1 MSVWVIRGDSISV
14 LMRYSFLIDCG
25 DEHDWGVVMSEIDIK
40 GDEALV
46 KLLLN
51 ADKGDID
58 LLIDYITNTGKF
70 GFSMSNSVRK
80 VLQDAKLYDEPDDET
95 LRLLVRELQYFGGN
109 TFVNL
114 FRRNGVSYSEIVDDV
129 AARLKI
135 KAPIAASVAEKEAL
149 IIDSVFASTWQ
160 KMSDD
165 ERNQILRD
173 MDISSLVSKDIPVWQ
188 KAALVANGLA
198 QTTAGKVLPLIAG
211 LGIGRVLGVLTGPV
225 GLAITGLYTAYDIS
239 NPAFRVTLPCVVQIA
254 WIRLKNSRQFRLA
267 TQSTASTMSA
277 FTYDQRWGF
286 GYDVNQPA
294 LTVSAIQPSQI
305 TSTAAM
311 QQQSITAI
319 SRLSPLLQMLP
330 SLAASAHISSHQ
342 YMEVII
348 NGSLANVKDGTGFR
362 GFSMGV
368 KGIKEHAVLLNP
380 DRLLQLVNAGLLL
393 NVASAVLAQK
403 HLADIS
409 KKLTEIIEAVRE
421 VSAFQTN
428 ARKSEIIGAIQYLQQ
443 ITPVVLEGECSPA
456 IRQKLEDIEVH
467 FSGVQAHLLTD
478 ISNAGDN
485 ILKLRDSGFFGSTDI
500 TNKIQIEQKILNERI
515 HEWDLAMKVRA
526 QALHLL
532 TRTEGNTKLVSQRQQ
547 TIVQNYQQFENI
559 IDKVERQLEQRI
571 QNITALAEQSNTT
584 NANKLLLRKWTTTT
598 LLPQKVAIEETQ
610 MSFDKFQQVL
620 LSEQPQSARLLVEL
634 QDGKP
639 VKCFELPLA

>member
-1 MSVWVIRGDSISV
+1 MVQ
-14 LMRYSFLIDCG
+14 
-25 DEHDWGVVMSEIDIK
+25 
-40 GDEALV
+40 
-46 KLLLN
+46 LLLN

-58 LLIDYITNTGKF
+58 LLIDYVTNTGKF
-70 GFSMSNSVRK
+70 GFSMSDNVK
-80 VLQDAKLYDEPDDET
+80 AVLQDAKHQDIPDEET
-95 LRLLVRELQYFGGN
+95 LRLLVRELQHFGGN

-129 AARLKI
+129 ASHLKM
-135 KAPIAASVAEKEAL
+135 KVQAAASVEEKEAL
-149 IIDSVFASTWQ
+149 IIDCVFTSSWK

-165 ERNQILRD
+165 ERRQILRG
-173 MDISSLVSKDIPVWQ
+173 MGISASVSLDIPVWQ

-267 TQSTASTMSA
+267 TRPSPATMPA
-277 FTYDQRWGF
+277 LIYDQRWGF
-286 GYDVNQPA
+286 GHDIHQPA
-294 LTVSAIQPSQI
+294 LTVATIPPSESI
-305 TSTAAM
+305 NTGAM
-311 QQQSITAI
+311 QEQDITGI
-319 SRLSPLLQMLP
+319 SRLSPLLQTLP
-330 SLAASAHISSHQ
+330 SLAASTHIASHQ

-348 NGSLANVKDGTGFR
+348 NGPLASVKDGPGFR
-362 GFSMGV
+362 GFSLGE

-380 DRLLQLVNAGLLL
+380 DKLSQLVNAGMLL

-409 KKLTEIIEAVRE
+409 KKLTEIVEAVRE
-421 VSAFQTN
+421 VSAFQNN

-443 ITPVVLEGECSPA
+443 ITPVVIEEQCSPA
-456 IRQKLEDIEVH
+456 IRQKLEDIEVQ
-467 FSGVQAHLLTD
+467 FSALQAHLLTD
-478 ISNAGDN
+478 ITAAGDKVSA
-485 ILKLRDSGFFGSTDI
+485 LKDRGLFGSSEI
-500 TNKIQIEQKILNERI
+500 TNKIQTHQKILDERI

-532 TRTEGNTKLVSQRQQ
+532 THAEGNTTLVRHRQQ
-547 TIVQNYQQFENI
+547 TIVHNYQEFGSVV
-559 IDKVERQLEQRI
+559 DKVERQLHQRI
-571 QNITALAEQSNTT
+571 QGISALTEQSNTT
-584 NANKLLLRKWTTTT
+584 NANKVLLRKWTKTT
-598 LLPQKVAIEETQ
+598 LMHQKMAIEEAHS
-610 MSFDKFQQVL
+610 SFGKFQQGL
-620 LSEQPQSARLLVEL
+620 LAEQPQSARLLVEM

-639 VKCFELPLA
+639 VKCFELPLV

>member
-1 MSVWVIRGDSISV
+1 
-14 LMRYSFLIDCG
+14 
-25 DEHDWGVVMSEIDIK
+25 MSEIDIQ

-46 KLLLN
+46 QLLLN

-58 LLIDYITNTGKF
+58 LLIDYVTNTGKF
-70 GFSMSNSVRK
+70 GFSMSDSVK
-80 VLQDAKLYDEPDDET
+80 AVLQDAKHQDIPDEET
-95 LRLLVRELQYFGGN
+95 LRLLVRELQHFGGN

-129 AARLKI
+129 ASHLKM
-135 KAPIAASVAEKEAL
+135 KVQAAASVEEKEAL
-149 IIDSVFASTWQ
+149 IIDCVFTSSWK

-165 ERNQILRD
+165 ERRQILRG
-173 MDISSLVSKDIPVWQ
+173 MGISASVSQDIPVWQ

-267 TQSTASTMSA
+267 TRPSPATMPA
-277 FTYDQRWGF
+277 LIYDQRWGF
-286 GYDVNQPA
+286 GHDIHQPA
-294 LTVSAIQPSQI
+294 LTVATIPPSESI
-305 TSTAAM
+305 NTGAM
-311 QQQSITAI
+311 QEQDITGI
-319 SRLSPLLQMLP
+319 SRLSPLLQTLP
-330 SLAASAHISSHQ
+330 SLAASTHIASHQ

-348 NGSLANVKDGTGFR
+348 NGPLASVKDGPGFR
-362 GFSMGV
+362 GFSLGE

-380 DRLLQLVNAGLLL
+380 DKLSQLVNAGMLL

-409 KKLTEIIEAVRE
+409 KKLTEIVEAVRE
-421 VSAFQTN
+421 VSAFQNN

-443 ITPVVLEGECSPA
+443 ITPVVIEEQCSPA
-456 IRQKLEDIEVH
+456 IRQKLEDIEVQ
-467 FSGVQAHLLTD
+467 FSALQAHLLTD
-478 ISNAGDN
+478 ITAAGDKVAA
-485 ILKLRDSGFFGSTDI
+485 LKDRGLFGSTEI
-500 TNKIQIEQKILNERI
+500 TNKIQTQQKILDERI

-532 TRTEGNTKLVSQRQQ
+532 THAEGNTTLVRHRQQ
-547 TIVQNYQQFENI
+547 TIVHNYQEFESVV
-559 IDKVERQLEQRI
+559 DKVERQVHQRI
-571 QNITALAEQSNTT
+571 QGISALTEQSNTT
-584 NANKLLLRKWTTTT
+584 NANKVLLRKWTTTT
-598 LLPQKVAIEETQ
+598 LMQQKMAIEEAHS
-610 MSFDKFQQVL
+610 SFGKFQQGL
-620 LSEQPQSARLLVEL
+620 LAEQPQSARLLVEM

-639 VKCFELPLA
+639 VKCFELPAV

>member
-1 MSVWVIRGDSISV
+1 
-14 LMRYSFLIDCG
+14 
-25 DEHDWGVVMSEIDIK
+25 MSEIDIQ

-46 KLLLN
+46 QLLLN

-58 LLIDYITNTGKF
+58 LLIDYVTNTGKF
-70 GFSMSNSVRK
+70 GFSMSDSVK
-80 VLQDAKLYDEPDDET
+80 AVLQDAKHQDIPDEET
-95 LRLLVRELQYFGGN
+95 LRLLVRELQHFGGN

-129 AARLKI
+129 ASHLKM
-135 KAPIAASVAEKEAL
+135 KVQAAASVEEKEAL
-149 IIDSVFASTWQ
+149 IIDCVFTSSWK

-165 ERNQILRD
+165 ERRQILRG
-173 MDISSLVSKDIPVWQ
+173 MGISASVSLDIPVWQ

-198 QTTAGKVLPLIAG
+198 QTTAGKVLPLIVG

-267 TQSTASTMSA
+267 TRPSPATMPA
-277 FTYDQRWGF
+277 LIYDQRWGF
-286 GYDVNQPA
+286 GHDIHQPA
-294 LTVSAIQPSQI
+294 LTVATIPPSESI
-305 TSTAAM
+305 NTGAM
-311 QQQSITAI
+311 QEQDITGI
-319 SRLSPLLQMLP
+319 SRLSPLLQTLP
-330 SLAASAHISSHQ
+330 SLAASTHIASHQ

-348 NGSLANVKDGTGFR
+348 NGPLASVKDGPGFR
-362 GFSMGV
+362 GFSLGE

-380 DRLLQLVNAGLLL
+380 DKLSQLVNAGMLL

-409 KKLTEIIEAVRE
+409 KKLTEIVEAVRE
-421 VSAFQTN
+421 VSAFQNN

-443 ITPVVLEGECSPA
+443 ITPVVIEEQCSPA
-456 IRQKLEDIEVH
+456 IRQKLEDIEVQ
-467 FSGVQAHLLTD
+467 FSALQAHLLTD
-478 ISNAGDN
+478 ITAAGDKVAA
-485 ILKLRDSGFFGSTDI
+485 LKDRGLFGSTEI
-500 TNKIQIEQKILNERI
+500 TNKIQSQQKILDERI

-532 TRTEGNTKLVSQRQQ
+532 THAEGNTTLVRHRQQ
-547 TIVQNYQQFENI
+547 TIVHNYQEFESVV
-559 IDKVERQLEQRI
+559 DKVERQVHQRI
-571 QNITALAEQSNTT
+571 QGISALTEQSNTT
-584 NANKLLLRKWTTTT
+584 NANKVLLRKWTTTT
-598 LLPQKVAIEETQ
+598 LMQQKMAIEEAHS
-610 MSFDKFQQVL
+610 SFGKFQQGL
-620 LSEQPQSARLLVEL
+620 LAEQPQSARLLVEM

-639 VKCFELPLA
+639 VKCFELPAV

>member
-1 MSVWVIRGDSISV
+1 
-14 LMRYSFLIDCG
+14 
-25 DEHDWGVVMSEIDIK
+25 MSEIDIQ

-46 KLLLN
+46 QLLLN

-58 LLIDYITNTGKF
+58 LLIDYVTNTGKF
-70 GFSMSNSVRK
+70 GFSMSDSVK
-80 VLQDAKLYDEPDDET
+80 AVLQDAKHQDIPDEET
-95 LRLLVRELQYFGGN
+95 LRLLVRELQHFGGN

-129 AARLKI
+129 ASHLKM
-135 KAPIAASVAEKEAL
+135 KVQAAASVEEKEAL
-149 IIDSVFASTWQ
+149 IIDCVFTSSWK

-165 ERNQILRD
+165 ERRQILRG
-173 MDISSLVSKDIPVWQ
+173 MGISASVSLDIPVWQ

-267 TQSTASTMSA
+267 TRPSPATMPA
-277 FTYDQRWGF
+277 LIYDQRWGF
-286 GYDVNQPA
+286 GHDIHQPA
-294 LTVSAIQPSQI
+294 LTVATIPPSESI
-305 TSTAAM
+305 NTGAM
-311 QQQSITAI
+311 QEQDITGI
-319 SRLSPLLQMLP
+319 SRLSPLLQTLP
-330 SLAASAHISSHQ
+330 SLAASTHIASHQ

-348 NGSLANVKDGTGFR
+348 NGPLASVKDGPGFR
-362 GFSMGV
+362 GFSLGE

-380 DRLLQLVNAGLLL
+380 DKLSQLVNAGMLL

-409 KKLTEIIEAVRE
+409 KKLTEIVEAVRE
-421 VSAFQTN
+421 VSAFQNN

-443 ITPVVLEGECSPA
+443 ITPVAIEEQCSPA
-456 IRQKLEDIEVH
+456 IRQKLEDIEVQ
-467 FSGVQAHLLTD
+467 FSALQAHLLTD
-478 ISNAGDN
+478 ITAAGDKVAA
-485 ILKLRDSGFFGSTDI
+485 LKDRGLFGSTEI
-500 TNKIQIEQKILNERI
+500 TNKIQTQQKILDERI

-532 TRTEGNTKLVSQRQQ
+532 THAEGNTTLVRHRQQ
-547 TIVQNYQQFENI
+547 TIVHNYQQFESV
-559 IDKVERQLEQRI
+559 IDKVERQLHQRI
-571 QNITALAEQSNTT
+571 QGISALTEQSNTT
-584 NANKLLLRKWTTTT
+584 NANKVLLRKWTTTT
-598 LLPQKVAIEETQ
+598 LMQQKMAIEEAHL
-610 MSFDKFQQVL
+610 SFEQFQQGL
-620 LSEQPQSARLLVEL
+620 LTEQPQSARLLVEM

-639 VKCFELPLA
+639 VKCFELPAV

>member
-1 MSVWVIRGDSISV
+1 
-14 LMRYSFLIDCG
+14 
-25 DEHDWGVVMSEIDIK
+25 MSEIDIQ

-51 ADKGDID
+51 ADKGDMD
-58 LLIDYITNTGKF
+58 LLIDYVTNTGKF
-70 GFSMSNSVRK
+70 GFSMSDSVK
-80 VLQDAKLYDEPDDET
+80 AVLRDARCQDIPDEET
-95 LRLLVRELQYFGGN
+95 LRLLVRELQHFGGN

-114 FRRNGVSYSEIVDDV
+114 FRRNGVSYSDIVDDV
-129 AARLKI
+129 ASHLKMKV
-135 KAPIAASVAEKEAL
+135 KAAASVEEKEAL
-149 IIDSVFASTWQ
+149 IIDCVFTSSWK

-165 ERNQILRD
+165 ERRQILRG
-173 MDISSLVSKDIPVWQ
+173 MGISASVSLDIPVWQ

-267 TQSTASTMSA
+267 TQPSPATMPA
-277 FTYDQRWGF
+277 LTYDQRWGF
-286 GYDVNQPA
+286 GHDIHQPA
-294 LTVSAIQPSQI
+294 LTVATIPPSESI
-305 TSTAAM
+305 NTGAM
-311 QQQSITAI
+311 QEQDITGI
-319 SRLSPLLQMLP
+319 SRLSPLLQTLP
-330 SLAASAHISSHQ
+330 SLATSAHVASHQ

-348 NGSLANVKDGTGFR
+348 NGPLASVKDGPGFR
-362 GFSMGV
+362 GFSLGE

-380 DRLLQLVNAGLLL
+380 DKLNQLVNAGMLL

-409 KKLTEIIEAVRE
+409 KKLTEIVEAVRE
-421 VSAFQTN
+421 VSAFQNN

-443 ITPVVLEGECSPA
+443 ITPVVIEEQCSPA
-456 IRQKLEDIEVH
+456 IRQKLEDIEVQ
-467 FSGVQAHLLTD
+467 FSALQAHLLTD
-478 ISNAGDN
+478 ITAAGDKVAA
-485 ILKLRDSGFFGSTDI
+485 LKDRGLFGSTEI
-500 TNKIQIEQKILNERI
+500 TNKIQTQQKILDERI

-532 TRTEGNTKLVSQRQQ
+532 THAEGNTTLVRHRQQ
-547 TIVQNYQQFENI
+547 TIVHNYQEFESVV
-559 IDKVERQLEQRI
+559 DKVERQVHQRI
-571 QNITALAEQSNTT
+571 QGISALTEQSNTT
-584 NANKLLLRKWTTTT
+584 NANKVLLRKWTTTT
-598 LLPQKVAIEETQ
+598 LMQQKMAIEEAHS
-610 MSFDKFQQVL
+610 SFGKFQQGL
-620 LSEQPQSARLLVEL
+620 LTEQPQSARLLVEM

-639 VKCFELPLA
+639 VKCFELPAV